1 MSMPCK
7 SQAASEI
14 ALEAELPK
22 LLDRLKQDH
31 AELLQVLMDLE
42 NQASQTEQE
51 ADKNRAISSLL
62 HLRLWTM
69 GFKEELN
76 RHSEWEE
83 RELFPLLNIC
93 CQGHNAL
100 SVTPTLCD
108 LEKDHQLAMN
118 YMDAFLRAVHALKSD
133 SEAMPV
139 KQAAAYLTHACRI
152 LIKHLE
158 QEERLINPM
167 TDQVSNDIHYFS
179 YD

>member
-7 SQAASEI
+7 SQANSEI
-14 ALEAELPK
+14 APEAELPK

-42 NQASQTEQE
+42 NQASQTERE
-51 ADKNRAISSLL
+51 ADKNHAMVSLL
-62 HLRLWTM
+62 HLRLWTL

-93 CQGHNAL
+93 CQGHNTL
-100 SVTPTLCD
+100 SATPTLCD
-108 LEKDHQLAMN
+108 LEKDHELAMN
-118 YMDAFLRAVHALKSD
+118 YMDTFLRAVHALKSD
-133 SEAMPV
+133 SEAMPM
-139 KQAAAYLTHACRI
+139 KQAASYLTYACRI

-158 QEERLINPM
+158 QEEKLIYPL
-167 TDQVSNDIHYFS
+167 TEQVSTDTSYFS